1 MYSLSYVA
9 WCLIQHSL
17 FAVLWASPVL
27 LWTSIIWCR
36 GCRDRRTYWSLLL
49 LAVALGCISHWAADA
64 AGLWF

>member
-1 MYSLSYVA
+1 MYSLTYIA

-27 LWTSIIWCR
+27 LWISIIYYR

-49 LAVALGCISHWAADA
+49 LGLALGCTSHYLADVY
-64 AGLWF
+64 GLGF

>member
-1 MYSLSYVA
+1 MYSLTYIA

-49 LAVALGCISHWAADA
+49 LGLALGCTSHLVADWLQL
-64 AGLWF
+64 GF

>member
-1 MYSLSYVA
+1 MYSLTYIT

-27 LWTSIIWCR
+27 LWMSIIYSR
-36 GCRDRRTYWSLLL
+36 GSLDRHTFWSLLL

>member
-1 MYSLSYVA
+1 MYSLTYIA

-27 LWTSIIWCR
+27 LWISIIWSR
-36 GCRDRRTYWSLLL
+36 GCRETRTYLSLSLLGVA
-49 LAVALGCISHWAADA
+49 LAVTSHWAADA